1 MPNLPFPYDFER
13 VIDDWVF
20 MCFFVGNDFL
30 PRIYAYNIRERSI
43 EKLIEGFKEHLA
55 QAEAYLTDGREL
67 NMLEL
72 LRLLGSITK
81 YE

>member
-1 MPNLPFPYDFER
+1 MKVPYNINQVARDF
-13 VIDDWVF
+13 VF
-20 MCFFVGNDFL
+20 LFFFVGNDFL

-43 EKLIEGFKEHLA
+43 EKLIEGFKEHLV

>member
-1 MPNLPFPYDFER
+1 MKVPYNINQVARDF
-13 VIDDWVF
+13 VF
-20 MCFFVGNDFL
+20 LFFFVGNDFL

>member
-1 MPNLPFPYDFER
+1 MKIPYNINQIARDF
-13 VIDDWVF
+13 VF
-20 MCFFVGNDFL
+20 LFFFVGNDFL

-67 NMLEL
+67 NMHEL

>member
-1 MPNLPFPYDFER
+1 MKIPYNINQIARDF
-13 VIDDWVF
+13 VF
-20 MCFFVGNDFL
+20 LFFFVGNDFL